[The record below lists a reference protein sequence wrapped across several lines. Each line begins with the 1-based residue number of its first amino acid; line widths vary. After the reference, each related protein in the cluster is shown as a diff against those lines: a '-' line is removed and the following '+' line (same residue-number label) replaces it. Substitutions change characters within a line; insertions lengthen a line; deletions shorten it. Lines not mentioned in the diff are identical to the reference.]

1 VFVQPKMNINNREF
15 LIWKEQGRGVNYRE
29 RGWAGQQAGVFKVL
43 IAMGEIKGRHRE
55 LER

>member
-1 VFVQPKMNINNREF
+1 MNINNREF